1 MKIRKKIL
9 DEIINRTPML
19 PPESGGILGG
29 KNGVITRYCA
39 DAGVSHMPAR
49 YAPNV
54 DMLNDAIAQ
63 WSTEGVELY
72 GIYHSHYA
80 KDRMLS
86 KGDMTYIE
94 KLMGSLPP
102 SIRSLYFPIV
112 LPRKEVIAYR
122 ADRAG
127 EMLCIVCE
135 EIEINERM

>member
-1 MKIRKKIL
+1 MKIEKRIL
-9 DEIINRTPML
+9 DEIINRTPAL

-29 KNGVITRYCA
+29 QNGVVTRYCA
-39 DAGVSHMPAR
+39 DAGVAHMPAR

-54 DMLNDAIAQ
+54 DMLNAAITQ
-63 WSTEGVELY
+63 WRTEGVELY

-86 KGDMTYIE
+86 KGDMAYIE
-94 KLMGSLPP
+94 RLMGSLPP

-112 LPRKEVIAYR
+112 LPRKKVIVYR

-127 EMLCIVCE
+127 GMLCIVCE
-135 EIEINERM
+135 KIEINERM

>member
-1 MKIRKKIL
+1 MKIEKKIL
-9 DEIINRTPML
+9 DDIINCTPLL

-39 DAGVSHMPAR
+39 DEGVSYMSAR

-54 DMLNDAIAQ
+54 DVLNAAIEQ

-72 GIYHSHYA
+72 GIYHSHYT

-122 ADRAG
+122 ADWSG
-127 EMLCIVCE
+127 GMLHIVCDT
-135 EIEINERM
+135 IEINERM